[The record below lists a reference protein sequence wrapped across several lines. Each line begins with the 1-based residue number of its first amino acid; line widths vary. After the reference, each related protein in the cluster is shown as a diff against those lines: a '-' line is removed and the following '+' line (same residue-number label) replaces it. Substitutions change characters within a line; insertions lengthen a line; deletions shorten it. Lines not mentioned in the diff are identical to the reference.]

1 MHLNDRLLAELSLR
15 PVDFTSLMRLP
26 AHAVAGELAALQ
38 SDVRLVWR
46 DRAFALHP
54 DRCATPGAEDLYK
67 ELGAYVSELLALTP
81 ADIPSDRTSFSVE
94 TPRGNLQ
101 VVFRF

>member
-1 MHLNDRLLAELSLR
+1 MLLNDRLLAELSLR

-26 AHAVAGELAALQ
+26 AQAVADELEALQ
-38 SDVRLVWR
+38 SEVRLMWR
-46 DRAFALHP
+46 ERAFALHP
-54 DRCATPGAEDLYK
+54 DRCSAPGAEELYK

-81 ADIPSDRTSFSVE
+81 ADVPSYPASFVTE
-94 TPRGNLQ
+94 TPRGSLQ